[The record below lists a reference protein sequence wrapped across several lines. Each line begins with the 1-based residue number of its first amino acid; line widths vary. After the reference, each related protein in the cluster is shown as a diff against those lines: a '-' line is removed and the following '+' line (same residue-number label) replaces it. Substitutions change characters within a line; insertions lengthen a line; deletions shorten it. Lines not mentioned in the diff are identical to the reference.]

1 MDKKVQGGESHGGVG
16 MLIARYSTAEYLA
29 RTVTRYVLSQLPIFL
44 SISFVVSSVSF
55 CLCLSYFIKK
65 MKCQEWPV
73 SCKSLK
79 RWGTTSLLKTSDVP
93 STNYS

>member
-1 MDKKVQGGESHGGVG
+1 MQGGESHGGVG

-44 SISFVVSSVSF
+44 SISFVVSSVCL

-65 MKCQEWPV
+65 EMPGVASFLQIAEEVGDYV
-73 SCKSLK
+73 S
-79 RWGTTSLLKTSDVP
+79 P
-93 STNYS
+93 

>member
-1 MDKKVQGGESHGGVG
+1 MQGGESHGGVG

-44 SISFVVSSVSF
+44 SISFVVSSVCL

-65 MKCQEWPV
+65 RNARSGQF
-73 SCKSLK
+73 LAN
-79 RWGTTSLLKTSDVP
+79 R
-93 STNYS
+93 